1 MPDAGI
7 FRDLLLLL
15 GLATLITFLMRRLS
29 QSTVVGYLLTGLV
42 AGPYGL
48 RLISNVDTV
57 EHLAEIGVALLLFTV
72 GLEFSLERLA
82 RLKQIAIGGGS
93 LQIGGTVLLTLAVLM
108 ATGLAPRPALFFG
121 FLVSLSS
128 TAIVMKLLEERLE
141 IDTMPGRISLGILLF
156 QDLCVVAMM
165 ALVPVLAARQAA
177 EVLQVAGA
185 LVKSLAVVAVIVVS
199 AQYLFPRLLRAV
211 VGVRSRELFIIATLF
226 FTLGTAWGA
235 SQLGLSLALGA
246 FIAGVVI
253 SESEYAHQAMAAI
266 IPFRDSFSSLF
277 FMAIGMLIDVRYA
290 ATHAA
295 VVLGVTAAILLGKV
309 VAAGAAVRIMGFPLR
324 LAAVCGLA
332 LAQVGEF
339 SFVMLREGAHQGLV
353 PASFYQ
359 VFLAAAVLTL
369 AVTPALVAAGPRVTR
384 WFGRQGAVPGEA
396 EGPEASEAEEA
407 LADHVIICGYGE
419 NGRRLAAL
427 LRQNNLP
434 YVIIDV
440 NSRAVRAARAAGEK
454 IYFGDL
460 SSPEILRR
468 AGAGRARAVVFAV
481 SDPAIL
487 PLAIS
492 HARMLNPDVH
502 IIARLKRIRDA
513 MEMRKA
519 GATDVVAEEIEA
531 WMEIAVR
538 VLRIFGM
545 PRELLVEQLG
555 ALRAADYEML
565 RILPLPGQPLRHLW
579 HLLPEVDLEM
589 FIVTP
594 GSRLA
599 GMELRDVELRRRSGA
614 VAVALVR
621 DSGVLYNPGPEI
633 RIAEADQIVL
643 MGSRSQLEAADA
655 ALGEIQGGPPAPA
668 ERVPPVVG

>member
-1 MPDAGI
+1 MPNSGI

-48 RLISNVDTV
+48 RMISNVDTV

-82 RLKQIAIGGGS
+82 RLKQIALGGGS
-93 LQIGGTVLLTLAVLM
+93 LQIGGTILLTVAVLM

-128 TAIVMKLLEERLE
+128 TAIVMKLLEERNE

-177 EVLQVAGA
+177 EFFQVAGA
-185 LVKSLAVVAVIVVS
+185 LVKSLGVVAVIVVS

-235 SQLGLSLALGA
+235 SQVGLSLALGA

-290 ATHAA
+290 AMHAP

-309 VAAGAAVRIMGFPLR
+309 VAAGAAVRIMGFPMR

-332 LAQVGEF
+332 VAQVGEF

-353 PASFYQ
+353 PGAYYQ

-369 AVTPALVAAGPRVTR
+369 AATPGLVAAGPRVSR

-396 EGPEASEAEEA
+396 EGLEAEEA
-407 LADHVIICGYGE
+407 LSDHVIICGYGE

-492 HARMLNPDVH
+492 HARMLNPDLH

-513 MEMRKA
+513 MELRKA

-599 GMELRDVELRRRSGA
+599 GMELRDVDLRRRSGA
-614 VAVALVR
+614 VVVALVR

-633 RIAEADQIVL
+633 LIAEADQIVL
-643 MGSRSQLEAADA
+643 MGSRAQLEAADG

>member
-1 MPDAGI
+1 MPNAGI

-48 RLISNVDTV
+48 RMISNVDTV

-82 RLKQIAIGGGS
+82 RLKQIALGGGS
-93 LQIGGTVLLTLAVLM
+93 LQIVGTTLLTLAVLM
-108 ATGLAPRPALFFG
+108 ASGLAPRPALFFG

-128 TAIVMKLLEERLE
+128 TAIVMKLLEERNE
-141 IDTMPGRISLGILLF
+141 IETMPGRISLGILLF

-177 EVLQVAGA
+177 EVFQVVGA
-185 LVKSLAVVAVIVVS
+185 LVKSLAVVAVIVIS

-290 ATHAA
+290 VAHAP
-295 VVLGVTAAILLGKV
+295 VVLGVTAAILLGKA
-309 VAAGAAVRIMGFPLR
+309 VAAGAAVRIMGFPMR

-332 LAQVGEF
+332 VAQVGEF

-353 PASFYQ
+353 PESFYQ

-369 AVTPALVAAGPRVTR
+369 AATPALVAAGPRVTR
-384 WFGRQGAVPGEA
+384 WFGRQGPVPGEA
-396 EGPEASEAEEA
+396 EGPEAEEA

-492 HARMLNPDVH
+492 HARMLNPDLH

-545 PRELLVEQLG
+545 PREALVEQLG

-599 GMELRDVELRRRSGA
+599 GMELREVDLRRQSGA
-614 VAVALVR
+614 VVVAVVR
-621 DSGVLYNPGPEI
+621 DSSVLYNPGPELQF
-633 RIAEADQIVL
+633 AGADQIVL
-643 MGSRSQLEAADA
+643 MGSRAQLEAAHE
-655 ALGEIQGGPPAPA
+655 ALDEIQTGPRTAD

>member
-1 MPDAGI
+1 
-7 FRDLLLLL
+7 
-15 GLATLITFLMRRLS
+15 
-29 QSTVVGYLLTGLV
+29 
-42 AGPYGL
+42 
-48 RLISNVDTV
+48 
-57 EHLAEIGVALLLFTV
+57 
-72 GLEFSLERLA
+72 
-82 RLKQIAIGGGS
+82 
-93 LQIGGTVLLTLAVLM
+93 
-108 ATGLAPRPALFFG
+108 
-121 FLVSLSS
+121 SLSS
-128 TAIVMKLLEERLE
+128 TAIVMKLLEERNE
-141 IDTMPGRISLGILLF
+141 IETMPGRINLGILLF

-177 EVLQVAGA
+177 EVFQVVGA
-185 LVKSLAVVAVIVVS
+185 LVKSLVVVGVIVAS
-199 AQYLFPRLLRAV
+199 ARYLFPRLLRAV

-226 FTLGTAWGA
+226 FTLGTAWCA

-277 FMAIGMLIDVRYA
+277 FMAIGMLIHVSYA
-290 ATHAA
+290 AAHAP
-295 VVLGVTAAILLGKV
+295 VVLGVAAAILLGKL
-309 VAAGAAVRIMGFPLR
+309 VAAGAAVRIMGFPMR

-339 SFVMLREGAHQGLV
+339 SFVMLSEGARQGLV
-353 PASFYQ
+353 SETYYQ
-359 VFLAAAVLTL
+359 IFLAAAVVTL
-369 AVTPALVAAGPRVTR
+369 AATPGLVAAGPRVSR

-396 EGPEASEAEEA
+396 DKPEAEEA

-427 LRQNNLP
+427 LRENNLP

-492 HARMLNPDVH
+492 HARMLNPDLH

-545 PRELLVEQLG
+545 PREALVEQLG

-599 GMELRDVELRRRSGA
+599 EM
-614 VAVALVR
+614 
-621 DSGVLYNPGPEI
+621 
-633 RIAEADQIVL
+633 
-643 MGSRSQLEAADA
+643 
-655 ALGEIQGGPPAPA
+655 
-668 ERVPPVVG
+668 